1 MILNLIKIIRVHL
14 IDDCLYFSIFEQIIQ
29 VEIKIDVHKMG
40 EKEYLITTNP
50 KVPKDEA
57 VGQI

>member
-40 EKEYLITTNP
+40 EKECLITTFSIIYTTIYHSN
-50 KVPKDEA
+50 
-57 VGQI
+57 